1 MAEMAATPEIEH
13 VFADL
18 AALTGMVNSGE
29 AGLPAIQRLVELAQ
43 RAVDSAGATFI
54 EYGPVGGR
62 VIAASG
68 AARWA
73 VGRYID
79 PADHLVDEEHPE
91 QVVDARVEDIPTAL
105 GRQLCERG
113 VRRVLA
119 GQIEGSGPP
128 GGMLRA
134 DPPRD
139 TPARRGR
146 RAGAALVRA
155 GARALLPGPRRAP
168 GF

>member
-79 PADHLVDEEHPE
+79 PADHLIDEEHPE

-113 VRRVLA
+113 VRRGLA
-119 GQIEGSGPP
+119 GADAGGRPP
-128 GGMLRA
+128 GGQVRA
-134 DPPRD
+134 GPPPP
-139 TPARRGR
+139 TPAPGGR
-146 RAGAALVRA
+146 PAGAAPVCG
-155 GARALLPGPRRAP
+155 GARRLP
-168 GF
+168 